1 MLLTLHA
8 VGRYPEE
15 TLDLLLTALGD
26 YDARKQVLTSYVVI
40 AAFVLMHFSDAFK
53 EGAEPAHRQYCLSL
67 VAALLPWTLSYLG
80 SIRAIAQYAVR
91 RCALDVCRHMHT
103 S

>member
-1 MLLTLHA
+1 